1 MYSKT
6 QNSSKL
12 LLKVPTNISV
22 PVGTLH
28 LYSAYLWFKQFNRF
42 GVIRKSSI
50 PREFR
55 NRANYWLKKLVSCG
69 FITPEGDHY
78 RLKSYQSVWRQMKIK
93 KSRTKSGIYKFKYWI
108 IKVDSQKSFLKD
120 VKDGVFKHLVER
132 RKNQIAFRLA
142 FNNPNKVKSH
152 RRKGTVVELSA
163 KVASKLFGYSK
174 YSWSSGLK
182 ARDKY
187 FKVTRGIKYT
197 YLDFRGVETTR
208 FECGKVSLF

>member
-78 RLKSYQSVWRQMKIK
+78 RLKSYQSVWRQMKVK

-142 FNNPNKVKSH
+142 SGRQSVRTAI
-152 RRKGTVVELSA
+152 RRRGTVVELSG
-163 KVASKLFGYSK
+163 KVAAKLFGYRYFTTGVK
-174 YSWSSGLK
+174 Y
-182 ARDKY
+182 RDKY
-187 FKVTRGIKYT
+187 FKVIKGQKFQF
-197 YLDFRGVETTR
+197 LDHQGVECTR
-208 FECGKVSLF
+208 YECGKVSLF

>member
-78 RLKSYQSVWRQMKIK
+78 RLRSYQSVWRQMKVK

-142 FNNPNKVKSH
+142 FNNPNKVKVE
-152 RRKGTVVELSA
+152 RRKGTVVKLSGQ
-163 KVASKLFGYSK
+163 VAADLFGYRCFTTGVK
-174 YSWSSGLK
+174 YRS
-182 ARDKY
+182 KY
-187 FKVTRGIKYT
+187 FKVTRGEKYQ
-197 YLDFRGVETTR
+197 YLDYQGVQFTR